1 MDDLLML
8 ASELAE
14 NNNYKTAD
22 NTYEEKKPDGLYS
35 VLIESI
41 KLRTSESTGTQ
52 WFSIVAKVL
61 EGDYVEEKFYVS
73 YFLTEKTVKRT
84 LAKLMKL
91 INSCG
96 YDIDVAMFN
105 DVDTIEEGLQELVG
119 SNLFLDKKTSK
130 KGFVDYSFMNEE
142 ELSENEEEED

>member
-1 MDDLLML
+1 MDDLLAL

-22 NTYEEKKPDGLYS
+22 NNYEEKKPDGLYS
-35 VLIESI
+35 ILIESI
-41 KLRTSESTGTQ
+41 KLRTSENTGNQ
-52 WFSIVAKVL
+52 WFNIIVKVL

-73 YFLTEKTVKRT
+73 YFLTEKMVKRT
-84 LAKLMKL
+84 LSKLMKL

-96 YDIDVAMFN
+96 YDIDVAMFS
-105 DVDTIEEGLQELVG
+105 DVESIEQGLQELIG
-119 SNLFLDKKTSK
+119 NSLYLEKKTSK

-142 ELSENEEEED
+142 ELSEMEEE

>member
-22 NTYEEKKPDGLYS
+22 NNYEEKKPDGVYS

-52 WFSIVAKVL
+52 WYSIVAKVL

-84 LAKLMKL
+84 LSKLMKL

-105 DVDTIEEGLQELVG
+105 DVESIEEGLQELVG
-119 SNLFLDKKTSK
+119 STLYLDKKTSK

-142 ELSENEEEED
+142 ELAETEEEE

>member
-1 MDDLLML
+1 MDDLLTL

-22 NTYEEKKPDGLYS
+22 SNYEEKKPDGLYS

-52 WFSIVAKVL
+52 WFNIVAKVL
-61 EGDYVEEKFYVS
+61 DGDYIEDKFYVS
-73 YFLTEKTVKRT
+73 YFLTEKTIKRT
-84 LAKLMKL
+84 LSKLMKL

-96 YDIDVAMFN
+96 YDIDVSIFS
-105 DVDTIEEGLQELVG
+105 DLETLEQGLQELVG
-119 SNLFLDKKTSK
+119 NNLYLDKKTSK
-130 KGFVDYSFMNEE
+130 KGFIDYSFMNEE
-142 ELSENEEEED
+142 ELAEMEEED

>member
-1 MDDLLML
+1 MDDLLAL

-22 NTYEEKKPDGLYS
+22 NNYEEKKPDGTYS

-41 KLRTSESTGTQ
+41 KLKTSENTGNQ
-52 WFSIVAKVL
+52 WFNIVAKVL

-73 YFLTEKTVKRT
+73 YFLTEKMVKRT
-84 LAKLMKL
+84 LSKLMKL

-96 YDIDVAMFN
+96 YDIDVDMFS
-105 DVDTIEEGLQELVG
+105 DVESIEQGLQELVG
-119 SNLFLDKKTSK
+119 NSLYLEKKTSK
-130 KGFVDYSFMNEE
+130 KGFIDYSFMNEE
-142 ELSENEEEED
+142 ELSEMEEE

>member
-1 MDDLLML
+1 MDDLLTL

-22 NTYEEKKPDGLYS
+22 NNYEEKKPDGLYS

-61 EGDYVEEKFYVS
+61 DGDYVEEKFYVS

-84 LAKLMKL
+84 LSKLMKL

-142 ELSENEEEED
+142 ELSENEEED

>member
-1 MDDLLML
+1 MDDLLAL

-22 NTYEEKKPDGLYS
+22 NNYEEKKPDGTYS

-41 KLRTSESTGTQ
+41 KLKTSENTGNQ
-52 WFSIVAKVL
+52 WFNIIVKVL
-61 EGDYVEEKFYVS
+61 EGDYVEEKFYVN
-73 YFLTEKTVKRT
+73 YFLTEKMVKRT
-84 LAKLMKL
+84 LSKLMKL

-96 YDIDVAMFN
+96 YDIDVAMFS
-105 DVDTIEEGLQELVG
+105 DVESIEQGLQELVG
-119 SNLFLDKKTSK
+119 NSLYLEKKTSK

-142 ELSENEEEED
+142 ELSEMEEED

>member
-22 NTYEEKKPDGLYS
+22 NNYEEKKPDGLYS

-52 WFSIVAKVL
+52 WFNIVAKVL
-61 EGDYVEEKFYVS
+61 DGDYVEEKFYVS

-84 LAKLMKL
+84 LSKLMKL

-96 YDIDVAMFN
+96 YDIDVSMFS
-105 DVDTIEEGLQELVG
+105 DVESIEQGLQELVG
-119 SNLFLDKKTSK
+119 NSLYLDKKTSK

-142 ELSENEEEED
+142 ELAEMEEED

>member
-1 MDDLLML
+1 MDDLLAL

-22 NTYEEKKPDGLYS
+22 NNYEEKKPDGVYS

-52 WFSIVAKVL
+52 WYSIVAKVL

-84 LAKLMKL
+84 LSKLMKL

-96 YDIDVAMFN
+96 YDVDVAMFS
-105 DVDTIEEGLQELVG
+105 DVESIEEGLQELVG
-119 SNLFLDKKTSK
+119 SNLFLNKKTSK

-142 ELSENEEEED
+142 ELSENEEED

>member
-22 NTYEEKKPDGLYS
+22 NNYEEKKPDGVYS

-52 WFSIVAKVL
+52 WYSIVAKVL

-84 LAKLMKL
+84 LSKLMKL

-105 DVDTIEEGLQELVG
+105 DVESIEEGLQELVG
-119 SNLFLDKKTSK
+119 SNLFLNKKTSK

-142 ELSENEEEED
+142 ELSENEEED

>member
-22 NTYEEKKPDGLYS
+22 NNYEEKKPDGVYS

-52 WFSIVAKVL
+52 WYSIVAKVL

-84 LAKLMKL
+84 LSKLMKL

-105 DVDTIEEGLQELVG
+105 DVESIEEGLQELVG
-119 SNLFLDKKTSK
+119 SNLFLNKKTSK

-142 ELSENEEEED
+142 ELSEMEEE

>member
-22 NTYEEKKPDGLYS
+22 NNYEEKKPDGVYS

-52 WFSIVAKVL
+52 WYSIVAKVL
-61 EGDYVEEKFYVS
+61 DGDYVEEKFYVS

-84 LAKLMKL
+84 LSKLMKL

-105 DVDTIEEGLQELVG
+105 DVESIEEGLQELVG
-119 SNLFLDKKTSK
+119 STLYLDKKTSK

-142 ELSENEEEED
+142 ELSEMEEE

>member
-1 MDDLLML
+1 MDDLLAL

-22 NTYEEKKPDGLYS
+22 NNYEEKKPDGTYS

-41 KLRTSESTGTQ
+41 KLKTSENTGNQ
-52 WFSIVAKVL
+52 WFNIVAKVL

-73 YFLTEKTVKRT
+73 YFLTEKMVKRT
-84 LAKLMKL
+84 LSKLMKL

-96 YDIDVAMFN
+96 YDIDVAMFS
-105 DVDTIEEGLQELVG
+105 DVESIEQGLQELVG
-119 SNLFLDKKTSK
+119 NSLYLEKKTSK

-142 ELSENEEEED
+142 ELTEMEEE

>member
-1 MDDLLML
+1 MDDLLAL

-22 NTYEEKKPDGLYS
+22 NNYEEKKPDGTYS

-41 KLRTSESTGTQ
+41 KLRTSENTGNQ
-52 WFSIVAKVL
+52 WFNIVAKVL

-73 YFLTEKTVKRT
+73 YFLTEKMVKRT
-84 LAKLMKL
+84 LSKLMKL

-96 YDIDVAMFN
+96 YDIDVAMFS
-105 DVDTIEEGLQELVG
+105 DVESIEQGLQELIG
-119 SNLFLDKKTSK
+119 NSLYLEKKTSK
-130 KGFVDYSFMNEE
+130 KGFIDYSFMNEE
-142 ELSENEEEED
+142 ELSEMEEE